1 MHPYSLCNRK
11 IATDFSKTQIE
22 PAVARKRLPP
32 HSSLL
37 RFRARSTRC
46 RTALRSWGKTSDRL
60 PLRHATDPPP
70 GSSTSID
77 TSTSLPSCCPSLPA
91 PHASTPLAS
100 AAVMPVPTT
109 RSETTHCVPRL
120 FFDVCPATPKE
131 PAVATFRVVLWH
143 MKAELVTV
151 TPLRM
156 HGREAFVCSLAPRS
170 LWLQSAARLGPLLE
184 SLILKLA
191 RGLARSSLEP
201 TSRGQN

>member
-1 MHPYSLCNRK
+1 MRESASPHIPP
-11 IATDFSKTQIE
+11 FSASE
-22 PAVARKRLPP
+22 PAAPAVAQPSDPGAKQAIACLLGMPPTHPLAPLPP
-32 HSSLL
+32 SAPQPACPPAAP
-37 RFRARSTRC
+37 RFLPHMPP
-46 RTALRSWGKTSDRL
+46 LRSPPQPSCPS
-60 PLRHATDPPP
+60 PLRE
-70 GSSTSID
+70 
-77 TSTSLPSCCPSLPA
+77 
-91 PHASTPLAS
+91 
-100 AAVMPVPTT
+100 V
-109 RSETTHCVPRL
+109 TTHCVPRL

-143 MKAELVTV
+143 IKAELVTV

-156 HGREAFVCSLAPRS
+156 HGRKVFVCSLAPQS